1 LIGNKLIYRWFNVS
15 KLQNNK
21 EKEHMPLDPQT
32 QIVLDFM
39 AASGMPPI
47 HKQTVADA
55 RGAMLAMGT
64 MEGNPE
70 PVGNVEDREIPGP
83 EGKIPV
89 RIYTPEGKGPFP
101 ILVFF
106 HGGGWVIGNIES
118 HDAICRSLTNAAG
131 CITVSVDYRLAPEH
145 KFPAA
150 PEDCYAAT
158 QWVAANAATFNGD
171 PTRIAVGG
179 DSAGGNLAAVVALM
193 ARDQGGPNLV
203 YQLLI
208 YPATDYYLP
217 GTQSIEE
224 NAEGYLLTREDM
236 IWFLNHYLSGEEDT
250 KHPYAFPLKAED
262 LSGLAPAMVI
272 TAEFDPLRDEG
283 EMYALQ
289 MQKAGVEV
297 TTTRYHGTI
306 HGFISLAAMIDLGK
320 QALAD
325 AAAGLR
331 SAFGNG

>member
-1 LIGNKLIYRWFNVS
+1 
-15 KLQNNK
+15 
-21 EKEHMPLDPQT
+21 MPVEPQT
-32 QIVLDFM
+32 QAALDFL
-39 AASGMPPI
+39 AASEGPPI
-47 HKQTVADA
+47 YEMTVADA
-55 RGAMLAMGT
+55 REAILAMGA
-64 MEGNPE
+64 MGGEPE
-70 PVGNVEDREIPGP
+70 AVGNVEDREIPGP
-83 EGKIPV
+83 WGKIPV

-101 ILVFF
+101 MLVFF
-106 HGGGWVIGNIES
+106 HGGGWVIGNIKT
-118 HDAICRSLTNAAG
+118 HDAVCRSLSNQAG

-158 QWVAANAATFNGD
+158 QWIAANAAMFNGD
-171 PTRIAVGG
+171 PARVAVGG

-193 ARDQGGPNLV
+193 TRDRGGHKLV

-217 GTQSIEE
+217 GTQSLKD
-224 NAEGYLLTREDM
+224 NAEGYFLTRDDM
-236 IWFLNHYLSGEEDT
+236 VWFLDHYLSGEEDI
-250 KHPYAFPLKAED
+250 KNPYAFPLKAGD

-283 EMYALQ
+283 EIYALQ
-289 MQKAGVEV
+289 MQKAGVAV
-297 TTTRYHGTI
+297 TYRRYDGTI
-306 HGFISLAAMIDLGK
+306 HGFVSLSGMIDLGK

-331 SAFGNG
+331 SAFGI

>member
-1 LIGNKLIYRWFNVS
+1 
-15 KLQNNK
+15 
-21 EKEHMPLDPQT
+21 MPLDPQA
-32 QIVLDFM
+32 QVLLDSV
-39 AASGMPPI
+39 AAYGMPPM
-47 HKQTVADA
+47 HSLSVADA
-55 RGAMLAMGT
+55 RQAIFAMGAMGG
-64 MEGNPE
+64 EPE
-70 PVGNVEDREIPGP
+70 PVANIEDREIPGP
-83 EGKIPV
+83 EGTIPI

-101 ILVFF
+101 VLVFF

-118 HDAICRSLTNAAG
+118 HDVMCRSLTNAAD
-131 CITVSVDYRLAPEH
+131 CITVSVDYRLAPEY

-158 QWVAANAATFNGD
+158 QWVAANAGTFNGD

-193 ARDQGGPNLV
+193 ARDRGGPSLV

-217 GTQSIEE
+217 GTPSIYE
-224 NAEGYLLTREDM
+224 NAEGYLLTRDDM
-236 IWFLNHYLSGEEDT
+236 IWFLGHYLPSEAEA
-250 KHPYAFPLKAED
+250 KHPYAFPLQAKD
-262 LSGLAPAMVI
+262 LSGLPPAMVI

-283 EMYALQ
+283 EIYTARLQ
-289 MQKAGVEV
+289 KVGVV
-297 TTTRYHGTI
+297 ATATRYYGMI
-306 HGFISLAAMIDLGK
+306 HGFLSLAGALDQGR

-331 SAFGNG
+331 SAFGDR

>member
-1 LIGNKLIYRWFNVS
+1 
-15 KLQNNK
+15 
-21 EKEHMPLDPQT
+21 MPVDPQT
-32 QIVLDFM
+32 QAVLDYL
-39 AASGMPPI
+39 AASGMPPM
-47 HKQTVADA
+47 HAQTVADA
-55 RGAMLAMGT
+55 RGAMLAMGA
-64 MEGNPE
+64 MGGEPE
-70 PVGNVEDREIPGP
+70 PVGNVEDREVPGP
-83 EGKIPV
+83 EGQISI
-89 RIYTPEGKGPFP
+89 RIYTPQGKDPFP
-101 ILVFF
+101 VLVFF

-118 HDAICRSLTNAAG
+118 HDTVCRSLTNMAN

-158 QWVAANAATFNGD
+158 QWVAANAAMFNGD
-171 PTRIAVGG
+171 TSRIAVGG

-193 ARDQGGPNLV
+193 ARDRGGPSLV

-217 GTQSIEE
+217 GTASIEE
-224 NAEGYLLTREDM
+224 NAEGYLLTKDDM

-250 KHPYAFPLKAED
+250 KHPYAFPLKAEN

-283 EMYALQ
+283 EIYAFQ
-289 MQKAGVEV
+289 MQKAGVTV
-297 TTTRYHGTI
+297 TSRRYHGTI
-306 HGFISLAAMIDLGK
+306 HGFVSLSGMIDLGK

-331 SAFGNG
+331 TAFGNG